1 MDLKGNAIVAQSG
14 GPTAVINNSL
24 CGVAETWF
32 KETSMGT
39 GTLYAGIG
47 GIKGI
52 LNENIIDLGKQ
63 DREVISGL
71 RYTPGAGI
79 HSCRYKVQEDDHARL
94 ISIFKEHDIRYF
106 FYNGGND
113 SMDTANKISKLA
125 KDTGYDMRVIGI
137 PKTVDNDLAYTDHCP
152 GFGSAA
158 KYLAVTVRETGI
170 DLESVST
177 KNKIT
182 IIEAMGRNAGWLTA
196 ASILSKRRPE
206 DAPHLV
212 YLPEVAFSKEKF
224 LVDVEKVYNNLGYVF
239 IVVSEG
245 IVNDKG
251 DYVFASGNIDSFGH
265 KQLSGAGEAL
275 KQLIES
281 QMGINA
287 RCNTLGTAQRSATHF
302 ASLTDANEA
311 YVVGA
316 EGVKAALTGKSGVM
330 VAIRR
335 ISDAPYQSTTELV
348 PLDTVANVEHK
359 VPLDWINEEGNYLND
374 NFIKYAR
381 PLIEGEVKIPMR
393 DGLPD
398 YVYIDFKR

>member
-1 MDLKGNAIVAQSG
+1 MSLKGNAIVAQSG

-24 CGVAETWF
+24 SGVTEEWM
-32 KETSMGT
+32 KETSI
-39 GTLYAGIG
+39 GTLYAGVG

-52 LNENIIDLGKQ
+52 LEKKIINLGRQ
-63 DREVISGL
+63 DKKIISGL

-79 HSCRYKVQEDDHARL
+79 HSCRYKVKEDDHEHL
-94 ISIFKEHDIRYF
+94 IAIFKELNIRYF

-125 KDTGYDMRVIGI
+125 SESGYDMRVIGI

-158 KYLAVTVRETGI
+158 KYLAATVRETGI

-182 IIEAMGRNAGWLTA
+182 ILEAMGRNAGWLTA
-196 ASILSKRRPE
+196 AGILAKRRPE

-212 YLPEVAFSKEKF
+212 YLPEIAFRKENF
-224 LVDVEKVYNNLGYVF
+224 LSDVENVYKDLGYVY

-245 IVNDKG
+245 IVDEKG
-251 DYVFASGNIDSFGH
+251 DYVFASGHSDSFGH
-265 KQLSGAGEAL
+265 KQLSGAGDAL
-275 KQLIES
+275 KQLIGDEL
-281 QMGINA
+281 GISA
-287 RCNTLGTAQRSATHF
+287 RCNTLGTAQRSAMHF

-311 YVVGA
+311 YMVGSEA
-316 EGVKAALTGKSGVM
+316 VKAAFNGESGVM
-330 VAIRR
+330 VAIKRL
-335 ISDAPYQSTTELV
+335 SDQPYSSIAELV
-348 PLDTVANVEHK
+348 PLEKVANVEHK
-359 VPLDWINEEGNYLND
+359 VPFDWINKEGNYLND
-374 NFIKYAR
+374 KFITYAR
-381 PLIEGEVKIPMR
+381 PLIEGEVKIPMK

-398 YVYIDFKR
+398 YVHLDLRN